1 MLRRKVWPV
10 AIAGGSGF
18 LVFAVLWALGVSNG
32 LSVFI
37 GALTFLV
44 TYPVA
49 LVNERKFAEA
59 RGPES
64 DPFYDRHEEEMIR
77 HSRGRHP

>member
-1 MLRRKVWPV
+1 MVRRKVWPA

-18 LVFAVLWALGVSNG
+18 LLFAVLWGLGVGNA
-32 LSVFI
+32 LSLFI

-44 TYPVA
+44 VYPVA
-49 LVNERKFAEA
+49 LVNETRIAD
-59 RGPES
+59 RQPES

-77 HSRGRHP
+77 HGRGRYP